1 MYTGILYGGQ
11 ISSTVG
17 STTFNIK
24 SGSGLI
30 VSMNATTGSDPYPTI
45 KLVSWPDYTN
55 RPITNSGSAKITYV
69 GLDNT
74 GQIVQQTN
82 AWGST
87 DINQW
92 DTQINLG
99 VVLHLS
105 GSVSTGVF
113 NSPQISYGY
122 PQKTDDFTRAF
133 GPLKISGHTLQ
144 ASGSGLSIQKTG
156 GVSFREGANYYI
168 NPNHPSTVV
177 ENAITASKI
186 YRYYMSGSTP
196 IIDTGVGNAGYTTL
210 DITKYN
216 DNGVLTSLTGANKF
230 TLQRVFWIPNSP
242 TNAFL
247 VYYGNAVYGTLI
259 DAQNGV
265 NTEAFTEAPNTA
277 LNAIQLATIVIESD
291 SSNLTTANKCTI
303 VQAGLFRSVGGI
315 GSGGTT
321 PVVTSLDSLS
331 DVAITGPSQG
341 DLLIYG
347 NGTQWVNSKILSG
360 SYKLTGS
367 LSTNDGVSVISLSA
381 SVVSASTLI
390 ANNITSSGPLIYD
403 NAVLLDYGSVSTPV
417 VSTNY
422 VVLQNLTGSYNSAFF
437 DYFASSGSNFRAGTV
452 IAGWSGSNVNY
463 TEYATTDV
471 GNTNQLSMSVDL
483 NGSFVRLLTRV
494 STTINWNIKTAGRYL

>member
-1 MYTGILYGGQ
+1 MYTGILFGGQ
-11 ISSTVG
+11 ISSTPG

-45 KLVSWPDYTN
+45 KQVSWPDYN
-55 RPITNSGSAKITYV
+55 NQPITNSGSAKITYV

-74 GQIVQQTN
+74 GAIVQQTN

-156 GVSFREGANYYI
+156 GVAFREGSNYYI

-216 DNGVLTSLTGANKF
+216 NNGVLTNLGGSYNNQF

-242 TNAFL
+242 TNAFI
-247 VYYGNAVYGTLI
+247 VYYGNAVYSTLI
-259 DAQNGV
+259 DAQNAV

-277 LNAIQLATIVIESD
+277 LNAIQLATIVIEGNST
-291 SSNLTTANKCTI
+291 NLTTANKCTI
-303 VQAGLFRSVGGI
+303 VQAGLFRSVGGV
-315 GSGGTT
+315 GSGGDDDA
-321 PVVTSLDSLS
+321 PE
-331 DVAITGPSQG
+331 P
-341 DLLIYG
+341 
-347 NGTQWVNSKILSG
+347 
-360 SYKLTGS
+360 
-367 LSTNDGVSVISLSA
+367 
-381 SVVSASTLI
+381 
-390 ANNITSSGPLIYD
+390 
-403 NAVLLDYGSVSTPV
+403 
-417 VSTNY
+417 
-422 VVLQNLTGSYNSAFF
+422 
-437 DYFASSGSNFRAGTV
+437 
-452 IAGWSGSNVNY
+452 
-463 TEYATTDV
+463 ATT
-471 GNTNQLSMSVDL
+471 TNH
-483 NGSFVRLLTRV
+483 R
-494 STTINWNIKTAGRYL
+494 